1 MTKDELKAL
10 VKQHFNLVEKSEKFD
25 SATLEDGTKV
35 TNDSDDKFAIG
46 QSLFVITEEGEKV
59 AAPEGDHVTES
70 GIVLTVDAEGKIA
83 DLKYPDAEGEGEGLA
98 EEDEKKEM
106 EVEEELAAKFEEEK
120 EEEAMEED
128 KPESED
134 LQEEPSLEDI
144 VEVISEVVEEKM
156 AEHKEDMKKKFE
168 EIEEKMM
175 DIKEKMSAFAAEP
188 ADEKTVPSTKFS
200 KQKSGY
206 NEKRYNQMLTKLNNQ
221 N

>member
-10 VKQHFNLVEKSEKFD
+10 VKQHFNLVEKTEKFD

-35 TNDSDDKFAIG
+35 TNDIDDKFAIG
-46 QSLFVITEEGEKV
+46 QDLFVIDGEGQKV

-83 DLKYPDAEGEGEGLA
+83 DIKYPDVAGEGEGLA
-98 EEDEKKEM
+98 DEEEKKEM
-106 EVEEELAAKFEEEK
+106 EVEEDLAKFEK

-128 KPESED
+128 KPED
-134 LQEEPSLEDI
+134 KMMVEPSLEDI

-168 EIEEKMM
+168 EIEIKVEE
-175 DIKEKMSAFAAEP
+175 IKEKMSAFAAEP
-188 ADEKTVPSTKFS
+188 ADEKTVPSAKFS
-200 KQKSGY
+200 KQVSAY
-206 NEKRYNQMLTKLNNQ
+206 SDRRYNAMLTKLKNNI
-221 N
+221 